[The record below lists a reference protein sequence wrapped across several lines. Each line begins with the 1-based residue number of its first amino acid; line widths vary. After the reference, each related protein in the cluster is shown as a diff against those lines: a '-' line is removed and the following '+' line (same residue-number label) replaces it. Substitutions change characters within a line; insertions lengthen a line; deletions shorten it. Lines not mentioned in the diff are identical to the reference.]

1 MTLISNKEALEYHS
15 KGRSGKVEVVATK
28 PYINQKDL
36 SMAYTPG
43 VAQPCLQIKDDIS
56 TVYNYTA
63 KGNLVA
69 VVSNGTAVLGLGNIG
84 PHASKPV
91 MEGKGLLFKAF
102 ADVDVFDLEI
112 DETDPLA
119 LIKTVKSLTPGFGGI
134 NLEDI
139 KAPECFII
147 EQELKRICDIPVFHD
162 DQHGTAIISGA
173 ALLNAIELVS
183 KKIDDIVVVFSGAGA
198 AGVSCADFFIQ
209 LGVNPKN
216 IIMCDSRGVLH
227 SERANID
234 TYRSRFITQRA
245 VKTLEEAMQN
255 ADVFIGVSAA
265 GVVSHKMIASMAENP
280 IVFAMANPDP
290 EISWADVMEVRNDV
304 IMATGRSDYPNQ
316 VNNVLG
322 FPFIFRGALDVCATD
337 INDAMKIA
345 AAHALANLAKI
356 SVPKE
361 VSQAYNIESLHFSRN
376 YIIPKPLDPRVIEYV
391 APAVALAAMQSGV
404 ATRPIHDMD
413 AYRAELRQRMQRNKT
428 ISEFLNNIN
437 QM

>member
-1 MTLISNKEALEYHS
+1 
-15 KGRSGKVEVVATK
+15 
-28 PYINQKDL
+28 
-36 SMAYTPG
+36 
-43 VAQPCLQIKDDIS
+43 
-56 TVYNYTA
+56 
-63 KGNLVA
+63 
-69 VVSNGTAVLGLGNIG
+69 
-84 PHASKPV
+84 
-91 MEGKGLLFKAF
+91 
-102 ADVDVFDLEI
+102 
-112 DETDPLA
+112 
-119 LIKTVKSLTPGFGGI
+119 
-134 NLEDI
+134 
-139 KAPECFII
+139 
-147 EQELKRICDIPVFHD
+147 
-162 DQHGTAIISGA
+162 
-173 ALLNAIELVS
+173 
-183 KKIDDIVVVFSGAGA
+183 VVFSGAGA

-265 GVVSHKMIASMAENP
+265 GVVSQKMIASMAENP

-356 SVPKE
+356 SVPQE

-404 ATRPIHDMD
+404 ATRPIHNME